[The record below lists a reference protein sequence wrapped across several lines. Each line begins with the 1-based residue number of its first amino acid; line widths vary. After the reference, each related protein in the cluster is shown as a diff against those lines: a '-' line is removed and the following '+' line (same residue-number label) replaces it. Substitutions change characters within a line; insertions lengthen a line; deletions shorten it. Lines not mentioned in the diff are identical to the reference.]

1 MAVVL
6 SKHGGL
12 FDLGDVLTHLL
23 LLALLYVMT
32 RRPCSQRPVSKP
44 SIGESIASFADPT
57 PVLAPPVPAS
67 FALGP
72 VSIDAPAPAAAPARL
87 LGSSPPPPPPPP
99 PPAPPMATPIN

>member
-44 SIGESIASFADPT
+44 SIGEPIASFADPT
-57 PVLAPPVPAS
+57 PILAPPVPAS

-72 VSIDAPAPAAAPARL
+72 VPIDASAPAPL
-87 LGSSPPPPPPPP
+87 LGSSPPPPPLPPPP